1 MTNTASVDPARVHLS
16 YHWLWFIP
24 RELVLRSRT
33 LPHHEG
39 IRTELAGVVS
49 RPRAS
54 SCTVVCSRRTFPAS
68 TGCSGTWWRGRH
80 LVRQVSPRPARQL
93 VIVLPTPAGF
103 FAPLP
108 LVLALVGAMLVRL
121 DASGELSAR
130 IAAAARIADIFWCAA
145 SLFSKQLI
153 LVHEA
158 LLEPTAVAYW
168 LTVVAAIIPP
178 VVLLL
183 VLPRRIRPW
192 IVFGIGV
199 LGAVVMLGDA
209 LYYRF
214 FGDVLSAPA
223 LLGVRQTGRVWGSI
237 RSLLTPGLLWLVID
251 LPFALWLVIRLSRV
265 SMPAPAP
272 RRGAAA
278 AVACVATLA
287 AVGVVLSAPRVLASA
302 ALDQMFRDR
311 AVAEQ
316 LGPFGYHA

>member
-1 MTNTASVDPARVHLS
+1 
-16 YHWLWFIP
+16 
-24 RELVLRSRT
+24 
-33 LPHHEG
+33 
-39 IRTELAGVVS
+39 
-49 RPRAS
+49 
-54 SCTVVCSRRTFPAS
+54 
-68 TGCSGTWWRGRH
+68 
-80 LVRQVSPRPARQL
+80 
-93 VIVLPTPAGF
+93 
-103 FAPLP
+103 
-108 LVLALVGAMLVRL
+108 MLVRL

-130 IAAAARIADIFWCAA
+130 IAAAARTADIFWCAA

-168 LTVVAAIIPP
+168 LTAVAAIIPP
-178 VVLLL
+178 VVLML

-223 LLGVRQTGRVWGSI
+223 LLGVRQTGRIWGSI

-251 LPFALWLVIRLSRV
+251 LPFALAGHPPGRLST
-265 SMPAPAP
+265 PAAPAP
-272 RRGAAA
+272 RRRAAA

-287 AVGVVLSAPRVLASA
+287 AVGVVLSATRVLASA

-311 AVAEQ
+311 GRGAAR
-316 LGPFGYHA
+316 PFAYHAHDVWSYARATWLRPAATADIDEARAWFATAGPLRAGSGPYSGGPREESDRRRSNRCRTSSSITASAART